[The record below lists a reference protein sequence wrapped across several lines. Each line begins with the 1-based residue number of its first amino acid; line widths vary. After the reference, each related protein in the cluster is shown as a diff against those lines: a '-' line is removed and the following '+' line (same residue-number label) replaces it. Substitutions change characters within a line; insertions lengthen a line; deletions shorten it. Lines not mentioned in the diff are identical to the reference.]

1 MTTNKRSWLTRLD
14 EMDRKAQ
21 ARLDKENNSD
31 IKAIFKKNKTRSRRQ
46 TEEETTLKLAVSV
59 YGFFILEICTLGG
72 LSLGSSTMQGSD
84 ASIGSGL
91 QLFVWSAMLA
101 IASVAIGIVALVKR
115 PRLFYMH
122 VPLILNSLIVAGVL
136 IVILPGV

>member
-1 MTTNKRSWLTRLD
+1 MTTNKRTWLTRLD

-31 IKAIFKKNKTRSRRQ
+31 VKTIFKKSKTRSRRQ
-46 TEEETTLKLAVSV
+46 TEQETTLKLAVSV

-72 LSLGSSTMQGSD
+72 LSLGSSTTQGND
-84 ASIGSGL
+84 VSIASGL
-91 QLFVWSAMLA
+91 QLFIWSAMLA
-101 IASVAIGIVALVKR
+101 VASVAIGIVALVKR

-122 VPLILNSLIVAGVL
+122 VPLILNCLIVAGVL
-136 IVILPGV
+136 IVILPGI

>member
-31 IKAIFKKNKTRSRRQ
+31 IKTIFKKNKTRSRRQ

-59 YGFFILEICTLGG
+59 YSFFILEICTLGG

-91 QLFVWSAMLA
+91 QLFVWLAILA

-136 IVILPGV
+136 IVILPGI